1 MDPEGR
7 TTGLPETATGLDARR
22 LALVAGGL
30 VIAVVLAAVL
40 IVRSGNHSSGRSV
53 PAIPAPEVTPAP
65 QPLSASRTAAPPP
78 IAAPIPTAAPSTA
91 AASDAGNFG
100 ATQDD
105 AKGYDGTAWG
115 VSVAEV
121 VKRRDKVTATF
132 SDDDGQSGPPGLAT
146 ILWIGIG
153 LPPNHKVAQAQT
165 FDPDAWSAGAFSAV
179 RHGRKQYVFV
189 DGRFAMAIESVN
201 SWDLDKIRQK
211 MAEINEQIPSLHAEQ
226 TFDLSPLGSGLPPE
240 ALSSDCYRKAG
251 TNTRV
256 YVIEKWSTTVM
267 GAVRNDRGWVVTI
280 PNAEY
285 QQLLAQAQKTPTV
298 PQ

>member
-7 TTGLPETATGLDARR
+7 TTDLPETATGLEARR

-30 VIAVVLAAVL
+30 IIAMVLAAVI
-40 IVRSGNHSSGRSV
+40 IVRNGNHGSARSEA
-53 PAIPAPEVTPAP
+53 AIPAAEVSSAP
-65 QPLSASRTAAPPP
+65 QPVSAPRAAEAPPVS
-78 IAAPIPTAAPSTA
+78 APSTA
-91 AASDAGNFG
+91 AAPADRGFG

-115 VSVAEV
+115 ASVAEV
-121 VKRRDKVTATF
+121 AKRRDKVTATF

-153 LPPNHKVAQAQT
+153 LPPNHAVAQAQT
-165 FDPDAWSAGAFSAV
+165 FDPAAWGPGAFSTV
-179 RHGRKQYVFV
+179 RHGRRQYVFV
-189 DGRFAMAIESVN
+189 RGRFAMAIESVN
-201 SWDLDKIRQK
+201 AWDLDKIRQK
-211 MAEINEQIPSLHAEQ
+211 TAEASEQIPSLHAEQ
-226 TFDLSPLGSGLPPE
+226 TFDLSPPGSGLPPE

-251 TNTRV
+251 TNTRI

-267 GAVRNDRGWVVTI
+267 GAVRNDRGWMVTI
-280 PNAEY
+280 PNADY
-285 QQLLAQAQKTPTV
+285 QGLLERAQKAPAV

>member
-7 TTGLPETATGLDARR
+7 TTDLPETATGLEARR

-30 VIAVVLAAVL
+30 IIAVILAAVV
-40 IVRSGNHSSGRSV
+40 IVRSGNHGSARSE
-53 PAIPAPEVTPAP
+53 PAIAAAEVSPAP
-65 QPLSASRTAAPPP
+65 QPLSAPRTAAPPP
-78 IAAPIPTAAPSTA
+78 VSGPSVTA
-91 AASDAGNFG
+91 AAADGGFG

-115 VSVAEV
+115 ASAAEV
-121 VKRRDKVTATF
+121 AKRRDKVTATF

-146 ILWIGIG
+146 ILWVGIG
-153 LPPNHKVAQAQT
+153 LPANHAVAQAQT
-165 FDPDAWSAGAFSAV
+165 FDPGTWDPGAFSTV
-179 RHGRKQYVFV
+179 RHGRTQYVFV
-189 DGRFAMAIESVN
+189 HGRFAMAIENVN
-201 SWDLDKIRQK
+201 AWDLDKIRQK
-211 MAEINEQIPSLHAEQ
+211 TAEANEQIPSLHAEQ
-226 TFDLSPLGSGLPPE
+226 TFDLSPPGSGLPPE

-251 TNTRV
+251 TNTRI

-285 QQLLAQAQKTPTV
+285 QQLLAQAGKTPAV